1 MKSRVT
7 CMHVRCGHGA
17 VTAGMLLLALALL
30 LGAAPGAWAFF
41 QRTVDETEIVGQ
53 FHGDPL
59 NADLRLYM
67 AGNQFV
73 VMDQLVARFQEL
85 HPEVEEIFYVT
96 IPPGQERNWILQ
108 GGIEIHA
115 ENSLAPAGFTL
126 SVMPDVYTTVNKGHM
141 DQLQAAGLITR
152 FYTYT
157 HNRLVLM
164 ARDSDAGS
172 LNGVMPT
179 ASPGVYEIDGLDFYD
194 LMADPAVRIS
204 EPDIIN
210 QGIERHIWQM
220 YVNVSKAEFPTDPA
234 IQALVPNMFVPED
247 LALDPAGSLRRIV
260 YYDKSCGN
268 IRPDLPPA
276 QQPVPFCSNPSTFIT
291 LIHHL
296 ETPDNLR
303 NDVADVGPVW
313 ATEVFYQRNRLGR
326 NDVVAIEI
334 LGENPATGDDF
345 NRGDKVNYL
354 ATIVEGVMAPD
365 HKQAAKDW
373 IAFLRSDDAQQ
384 ILEGVG
390 FEGATPGELAAPF
403 IYPGSEANSR
413 IGAY

>member
-1 MKSRVT
+1 M
-7 CMHVRCGHGA
+7 A
-17 VTAGMLLLALALL
+17 
-30 LGAAPGAWAFF
+30 
-41 QRTVDETEIVGQ
+41 ETEIVGQ
-53 FHGDPL
+53 FHGDPMT
-59 NADLRLYM
+59 ADLRLYM

-73 VMDQLVARFQEL
+73 VMDQLVEAFQAR

-115 ENSLAPAGFTL
+115 ENSLAPKGFTL

-141 DQLQAAGLITR
+141 DQLEAAGLITQ

-164 ARDSDAGS
+164 ARASDATE
-172 LNGVMPT
+172 LPNVTPT
-179 ASPGVYEIDGLDFYD
+179 ADPGVFEIDGLNFYD
-194 LMADPAVRIS
+194 LMADSGVRIS

-220 YVNVSKAEFPTDPA
+220 YVNVSKAKFPDDES
-234 IQALVPNMFVPED
+234 IQDLVPNMFIPEN
-247 LALDPAGSLRRIV
+247 LASDPLTSLRKIV

-268 IRPDLPPA
+268 IRPDLPPGD
-276 QQPVPFCSNPSTFIT
+276 QPEPFCFDPATIIT

-296 ETPDNLR
+296 ETPFNLR
-303 NDVADVGPVW
+303 NDIADVGPVW
-313 ATEVFYQRNRLGR
+313 ATEVFYQRNRLDQ

-334 LGENPATGDDF
+334 TGENAVTGDDF

-354 ATIVEGVMAPD
+354 ATIVEGVMDPG
-365 HKQAAKDW
+365 HKLAAKAW
-373 IAFLRSDDAQQ
+373 IDFLRSDEAQD
-384 ILEGVG
+384 I
-390 FEGATPGELAAPF
+390 
-403 IYPGSEANSR
+403 
-413 IGAY
+413 

>member
-1 MKSRVT
+1 MFTRKI
-7 CMHVRCGHGA
+7 HKAALIGA
-17 VTAGMLLLALALL
+17 MGLTMLVSTAAQ
-30 LGAAPGAWAFF
+30 AFF
-41 QRTVDETEIVGQ
+41 ERTVAETEIVGQ
-53 FHGDPL
+53 FHGDPMT
-59 NADLRLYM
+59 ADLRLYM

-73 VMDQLVARFQEL
+73 VMDQLVEAFQVK

-115 ENSLAPAGFTL
+115 ENSLAPNGFTL
-126 SVMPDVYTTVNKGHM
+126 SVQPDVYTTVNAGHM
-141 DQLQAAGLITR
+141 NQLFNAGLITR
-152 FYTYT
+152 YYTYT

-164 ARDSDAGS
+164 ARDSDVGDLAD
-172 LNGVMPT
+172 VTPT
-179 ASPGVYEIDGLDFYD
+179 ADPGVYEIDGLDFYD

-220 YVNVSKAEFPTDPA
+220 YVNVSKAEFPADPA
-234 IQALVPNMFVPED
+234 IQALVPNMFNPAN
-247 LALDPAGSLRRIV
+247 LPSDPPNSLRKIV

-268 IRPDLPPA
+268 TRPDLPDGHPDK
-276 QQPVPFCSNPSTFIT
+276 PVPICPDTDISTFIT

-296 ETPDNLR
+296 ETPFNLR
-303 NDVADVGPVW
+303 NDIADVGPVW
-313 ATEVFYQRNRLGR
+313 ATEVFYQRNRLNQ

-334 LGENPATGDDF
+334 TGENPATGDDF

-354 ATIVEGVMAPD
+354 ATITEGVMQPS

-373 IAFLRSDDAQQ
+373 INFLRSDEAQD
-384 ILEGVG
+384 IMENVG
-390 FEGATPGELAAPF
+390 FERATEAELATPF
-403 IYPGSEANSR
+403 IYPDSEENSR
-413 IGAY
+413 VGEY